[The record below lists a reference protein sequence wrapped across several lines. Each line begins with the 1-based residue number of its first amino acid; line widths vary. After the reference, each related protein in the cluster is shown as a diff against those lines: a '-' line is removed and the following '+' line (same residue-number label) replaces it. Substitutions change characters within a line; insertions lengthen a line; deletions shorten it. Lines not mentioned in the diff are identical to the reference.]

1 MSTSPA
7 IERTFHVKKKSRGKN
22 NFQKGEQPPAVPP
35 GRLPRITRLM
45 ALAIHFDELLATGQ
59 VSSQAELARLGK
71 VSRARLTQIM
81 NLLLLAPDIQEQ
93 ILDLPRIETGRAPI
107 TERELRV
114 VAQMPNWREQR
125 QLLDITCLFE
135 C

>member
-1 MSTSPA
+1 MTASP
-7 IERTFHVKKKSRGKN
+7 IVERTFHVKKKSRGKQN
-22 NFQKGEQPPAVPP
+22 ICRGQQPTELPP

-45 ALAIHFDELLATGQ
+45 ALAIHFDELLSTGE

-71 VSRARLTQIM
+71 VTRARLTQIM

-93 ILDLPRIETGRAPI
+93 ILEMPRIETGRAPI
-107 TERELRV
+107 TERELRG

-125 QLLDITCLFE
+125 RSWSQIAE
-135 C
+135 